1 MEGISRVDG
10 KKETPF
16 SVSIPREVSLVGVEA
31 ALLEKSRENVRRG
44 GLYRST
50 SIADSKSMGWIPL
63 EAGWPSLLS
72 PLAWVG
78 IVGVG
83 KAIDPVF
90 CELSSLPAESF
101 DGTGGYLGA
110 GLFAL
115 KVSTSGFGRESTLDS
130 GFKTRWL
137 TSWGG

>member
-50 SIADSKSMGWIPL
+50 SIADSKSMG
-63 EAGWPSLLS
+63 
-72 PLAWVG
+72 
-78 IVGVG
+78 
-83 KAIDPVF
+83 
-90 CELSSLPAESF
+90 
-101 DGTGGYLGA
+101 
-110 GLFAL
+110 
-115 KVSTSGFGRESTLDS
+115 
-130 GFKTRWL
+130 
-137 TSWGG
+137 